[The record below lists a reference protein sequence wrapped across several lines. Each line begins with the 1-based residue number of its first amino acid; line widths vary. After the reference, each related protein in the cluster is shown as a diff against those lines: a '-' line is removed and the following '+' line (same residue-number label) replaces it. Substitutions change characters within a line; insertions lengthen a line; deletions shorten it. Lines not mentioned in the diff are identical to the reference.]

1 MPRSL
6 PLGPAMVSV
15 SAVELTTRDRERLLH
30 PLVGAVI
37 LFSGNYRDR
46 EKLGRLCADIHA
58 LRHPPLL
65 IAADQEGGRVQRFR
79 DGFTK
84 LPPMRRLGEHWD
96 RDRAAA
102 QRLAEQIGL
111 VIAFELRACGVDFS
125 LVPVLDLDHG
135 ASAVI
140 GDRALHSD
148 PDAVAELAAGLIRG
162 LRQGGM
168 SSVGKHFPGH
178 GFIRADSHLELP
190 IDERSLEEIE
200 QCDLVPFERLA
211 TAGLI
216 GVMLAHVLYPRVD
229 SRPAGYSRVWLQDIL
244 RGRLGFDGTIFSDDL
259 GMQAAAGAGSI
270 GDRARAAMDAGC
282 DMVLACNGS
291 GTDQLLAQFEWRM
304 SEASRARLARMSGG
318 PSQVV
323 SLQDPRYV
331 AAVKSVAQLA

>member
-1 MPRSL
+1 MTYS
-6 PLGPAMVSV
+6 PLILDIAGFELSAEESEILRHPMV
-15 SAVELTTRDRERLLH
+15 
-30 PLVGAVI
+30 GGVI
-37 LFSGNYRDR
+37 LFTRNFAIPDQLAALTAAIHGLRD
-46 EKLGRLCADIHA
+46 
-58 LRHPPLL
+58 PPLL
-65 IAADQEGGRVQRFR
+65 VAVDHEGGRVQRFR

-102 QRLAEQIGL
+102 RRLAEQIGL

-140 GDRALHSD
+140 GDRAFHSD

-190 IDERSLEEIE
+190 VDERSLEEIE
-200 QCDLVPFERLA
+200 QRDLVPFERLA
-211 TAGLI
+211 PAGLT

-270 GDRARAAMDAGC
+270 GDRACAAMDAGC
-282 DMVLACNGS
+282 DMVLVCNGS
-291 GTDQLLAQFEWRM
+291 GTDQLLAQFEWKM

-331 AAVKSVAQLA
+331 AAVRSVAQLV